1 MNKTTLIK
9 QIVIITIGMLL
20 LVMTGILEF
29 CSRGMI
35 QFTDGDA
42 GNRIK
47 TEQNKVM
54 EGVSENRQ
62 MHRVADGER
71 IGCLNL
77 WPAAGGASAGP
88 MTVYYDSQ
96 DAGIQAPQIIY
107 VRDEQATSVFCTRY
121 GAALSSGNIIEVCSE
136 EAYQSLNHEQKTAI
150 SQVLGSAAMPGAPRD
165 EAQGYIKLNTGD
177 CTFDNF
183 QLYVSAQLM
192 LWYYIDLYSDA
203 PGSGNTGGITW
214 SGVERTCNA
223 GWGNLEECWRIWECV
238 STNKIRPDFA
248 GETAESAP
256 VLELIYNPE
265 RDCYERLITDSK
277 NCLAKFQIMDAA
289 GMECIRCN
297 ADGTENKEG
306 NSLLLRSETPI
317 SEQEAGLVSLQR
329 RVNGS
334 TVYYIKNLTESQDM
348 VLRGGGMDLLVDAY
362 VKIYTEQLPVILIE
376 KRDTDTGELLSG
388 VHLQLLEGDR
398 VIADWLTSGEICMS
412 RRLQAGHTYRI
423 HEVQEVNGYLPVQDI
438 FFTAEASE
446 SPQVITMYNK
456 KTTVEICKVD
466 AATGAELPGARLEL
480 YQGDELLESWVSK
493 ETPHVIRG
501 LQKGIRYRLKE
512 SLAPLGYQKSSDME
526 FTVTGEEG
534 QRVVVKN
541 EAIRG
546 SLLIKKTDAE
556 TGAGLS
562 GAVIE
567 LYHMQGTEKCSSGTY
582 KSDAEGRI
590 QIDNLEYGE
599 YYVMETKAPNG
610 YIRSDSILSFIVD
623 GSKELI
629 ELEIKNEKE
638 PVTTEETTTE
648 YVTTEETETEEPVS
662 TEGEA
667 EQPEGTEEPST
678 LVLGASMQKPTPK
691 TEDTSIPLLVF
702 LALLASGMI
711 YIRAGRKK

>member
-1 MNKTTLIK
+1 
-9 QIVIITIGMLL
+9 
-20 LVMTGILEF
+20 
-29 CSRGMI
+29 
-35 QFTDGDA
+35 
-42 GNRIK
+42 
-47 TEQNKVM
+47 
-54 EGVSENRQ
+54 
-62 MHRVADGER
+62 
-71 IGCLNL
+71 
-77 WPAAGGASAGP
+77 
-88 MTVYYDSQ
+88 
-96 DAGIQAPQIIY
+96 
-107 VRDEQATSVFCTRY
+107 
-121 GAALSSGNIIEVCSE
+121 
-136 EAYQSLNHEQKTAI
+136 
-150 SQVLGSAAMPGAPRD
+150 
-165 EAQGYIKLNTGD
+165 
-177 CTFDNF
+177 
-183 QLYVSAQLM
+183 
-192 LWYYIDLYSDA
+192 
-203 PGSGNTGGITW
+203 
-214 SGVERTCNA
+214 
-223 GWGNLEECWRIWECV
+223 
-238 STNKIRPDFA
+238 
-248 GETAESAP
+248 
-256 VLELIYNPE
+256 
-265 RDCYERLITDSK
+265 
-277 NCLAKFQIMDAA
+277 
-289 GMECIRCN
+289 
-297 ADGTENKEG
+297 
-306 NSLLLRSETPI
+306 
-317 SEQEAGLVSLQR
+317 
-329 RVNGS
+329 
-334 TVYYIKNLTESQDM
+334 
-348 VLRGGGMDLLVDAY
+348 
-362 VKIYTEQLPVILIE
+362 
-376 KRDTDTGELLSG
+376 
-388 VHLQLLEGDR
+388 
-398 VIADWLTSGEICMS
+398 MS

-567 LYHMQGTEKCSSGTY
+567 LYRMQGTEKCSSGTY

-711 YIRAGRKK
+711 YIRVGRKK